1 MHTTPREV
9 RLLVV
14 LLAAAAVVTVLVES
28 LNWWLTPDAGY
39 ALFVRTTWALL
50 RSLGFL
56 VLIWHV
62 RRGRAG
68 AAPFAVILCVT
79 TIFAL
84 GRLVTPRDGYP
95 QIVGVLGFLL
105 VVVLCLAILGLFY
118 RSPAVRA
125 FLTKAR
131 RQPLP
136 GWLVTTRVAAFSYS
150 PLMLVAAT
158 VAVGQIFAGR
168 LEAVPAVVMWF
179 VAAIALSYATLF
191 ATYFLVRGKRWARAL
206 IIGVTL
212 LVLAIHLPLCWW
224 LLGLD
229 GLVRDG
235 VPVLAAAALALGGLW
250 RTRNPAETLSYS

>member
-1 MHTTPREV
+1 MHPIPREV
-9 RLLVV
+9 RLLVA
-14 LLAAAAVVTVLVES
+14 LLATTAVVTVAVEF

-39 ALFVRTTWALL
+39 ALFIRTIWALL

-56 VLIWHV
+56 ALIWHV

-95 QIVGVLGFLL
+95 QIVGVLGFLA
-105 VVVLCLAILGLFY
+105 VVGLCLTVLGLFY

-125 FLTKAR
+125 FLVRAR

-136 GWLVTTRVAAFSYS
+136 AWLVTTRVAAFTYS
-150 PLMLVAAT
+150 PLMLVAA
-158 VAVGQIFAGR
+158 AVSIGQIVGGR
-168 LEAVPAVVMWF
+168 LEAIPAVVLWF
-179 VAAIALSYATLF
+179 GAAIALSYATLF
-191 ATYFLVRGKRWARAL
+191 ATYFLLRGKRWARVL

-229 GLVRDG
+229 GLIRDG
-235 VPVLAAAALALGGLW
+235 VPMLAAAALALGGLW
-250 RTRNPAETLSYS
+250 RTRHPAQD